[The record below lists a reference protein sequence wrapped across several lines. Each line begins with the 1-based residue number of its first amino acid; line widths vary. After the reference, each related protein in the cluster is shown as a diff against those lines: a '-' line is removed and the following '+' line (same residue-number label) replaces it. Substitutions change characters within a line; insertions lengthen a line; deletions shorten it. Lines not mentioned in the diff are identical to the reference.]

1 MIDSPAGQAILCVD
15 GQATANKGVVMISNL
30 RMNSR
35 AWESKYGCLA
45 TLLGSKH
52 GFFVALLLALS
63 GAAIPTSASAQYF
76 GRNKVQYE
84 TFDFKILKTPHFD
97 IHFYPEEADAV
108 EDAARMGERWYERFA
123 RLFQHE
129 FEKPKPIIL
138 YADHADFQQTN
149 TLSGQVSEGLGGV
162 TESMKNRVIMPLT
175 GSYPDTDHV
184 LGHELVHAFQFNV
197 AEAGSGADIRG
208 MSLLPLW
215 FVEGMAE
222 YLSVGREDPLTAMW
236 LRDAIR
242 RDDLP
247 TIQQMTTATRFFPYR
262 FGEALWAY
270 VGGRYG
276 DDRIIDIYRR
286 ALRAGVEPALAQVL
300 QTSSDS
306 LSEAWKAAVEA
317 EYLPLMAGR
326 QAPEE
331 SGALLL
337 APSTGAGRQNVSPSV
352 SPDGSLVAFLS
363 EKDLFGIDLFVA
375 DARTGEIQ
383 RKLVSANADPH
394 FDALRF
400 IDSAGD
406 WSPDGTRFV
415 FAVFANGDN
424 ELAIV
429 DVESGDIEQKIA
441 LDGVGA
447 ITSPAWSPDGQ
458 SIAFSGLD
466 GGVSDIYTWHVG
478 TGALRQLTDDKY
490 ADLQPTWSPDGSTI
504 AFVSDRGATTDFEA
518 LQYSKPQI
526 AFLDVASNRV
536 STLSVFGEVKHIN
549 PQYAPDGRSLYFVSD
564 QDGFSDI
571 YQYTFQSRELRRI
584 TMLQT
589 AVSGITAMSPTLS
602 VARDAGTIL
611 FTVFDEF
618 EFHVYSLQAGEADA
632 GGETIVASSSPK
644 PGRLLPPAA
653 PSRSS
658 RIAGYLADPIVGL
671 APSGTYLAENAVE
684 YDSSLS
690 LDYIGQPSLGV
701 GTDRFGSYA
710 AGGASAFF
718 SDMLGNRSLGVMV
731 MAQGSFK
738 DIGGQAFY
746 VNQAKR
752 TNWGVNG
759 GRTPYLQG
767 YSFFTQNPN
776 GTQSVTQVLQRIYV
790 SQANFMSAY
799 PFSTTRRVEGNI
811 GVQRYS
817 YDLEQRTYDYDNFGN
832 PIAVREISLPS
843 LREPLNLASASIA
856 LVGDNSLPGS
866 TSPVVGRRYRL
877 EVGQSVGSETF
888 TSIVADVRRYM
899 TPGKNI
905 TFAFRALHFGRYG
918 KDLDPNRS
926 TATIQPYFLGY
937 ETFIRGY
944 SYESF
949 EPAECTATQLEPGA
963 VVGACPGF
971 DRLFGH
977 RLGVANMELR
987 IPLLGMPRFALVKF
1001 AFLPTEIFAFG
1012 DAGMAWN
1019 KNNELQFDFVRS
1031 GGQRV
1036 PVFSTGFGAR
1046 FNIFGFLIL
1055 EAYYAHPFQ
1064 RPEKGGHWG
1073 FNLAQ
1078 GW

>member
-1 MIDSPAGQAILCVD
+1 MIFDTRL
-15 GQATANKGVVMISNL
+15 
-30 RMNSR
+30 NSR
-35 AWESKYGCLA
+35 AWESK
-45 TLLGSKH
+45 H
-52 GFFVALLLALS
+52 GFLAALLLALFVT
-63 GAAIPTSASAQYF
+63 AIPTSASAQYF

-84 TFDFKILKTPHFD
+84 TFDFRILKTPHYD

-129 FEKPKPIIL
+129 FEQPKPIIL
-138 YADHADFQQTN
+138 YADHPDFQQTN
-149 TLSGQVSEGLGGV
+149 TLSGRLSEGTGGV
-162 TESMKNRVIMPLT
+162 TESLKNRVIMPLT

-184 LGHELVHAFQFNV
+184 LGHELVHAFQFNL
-197 AEAGSGADIRG
+197 AEAASGAGIRG

-242 RDDLP
+242 REDLP

-286 ALRAGVEPALAQVL
+286 ALRVGVEPALAQVL
-300 QTSSDS
+300 GTNSDS
-306 LSEAWKAAVEA
+306 LSVAWKAAVET

-406 WSPDGTRFV
+406 WSPDGSQFV
-415 FAVFANGDN
+415 FAVFADGDN

-429 DVESGDIEQKIA
+429 DVESGAIEQKIA
-441 LDGVGA
+441 LDGIGA

-458 SIAFSGLD
+458 FVVFSGLD
-466 GGVSDIYTWHVG
+466 GGVSDIYTWDVG
-478 TGALRQLTDDKY
+478 TGALRQLTEDKY

-518 LQYSKPQI
+518 LTYSKPQI
-526 AFLDVASNRV
+526 AFLDVASNQV
-536 STLSVFGEVKHIN
+536 TTLSVFGDVKHIN

-571 YQYTFQSRELRRI
+571 YQYTFESRDIRRI

-632 GGETIVASSSPK
+632 GGEAVSASSSPK

-671 APSGTYLAENAVE
+671 APTGTYLAENAVE

-690 LDYIGQPSLGV
+690 LDYIGQPSIGV
-701 GTDRFGSYA
+701 GTDRFGQYA
-710 AGGASAFF
+710 SGGASAFF
-718 SDMLGNRSLGVMV
+718 SDMLGNRSLGLMI

-738 DIGGQAFY
+738 DVGGQVFY

-752 TNWGVNG
+752 LNWGVSG
-759 GRTPYLQG
+759 GRTPYIQG
-767 YSFFTQNPN
+767 YSFLGFNPD
-776 GTQSVTQVLQRIYV
+776 GSQSVTQFIQRIYV
-790 SQANFMSAY
+790 SQANYMAAY

-817 YDLEQRTYDYDNFGN
+817 FDTEEQVYIYNSFGQLLDF
-832 PIAVREISLPS
+832 RQTSLDS
-843 LREPLNLASASIA
+843 RDAINLASASVA
-856 LVGDNSLPGS
+856 LVGDNSNTGF
-866 TSPVVGRRYRL
+866 TSPVSGGRYRL
-877 EVGQSVGSETF
+877 EVGQAVGTKTF
-888 TSIVADVRRYM
+888 TSVVGDVRRYIS
-899 TPGKNI
+899 PGRNI
-905 TFAFRALHFGRYG
+905 TFAARALHFGRYG
-918 KDLDPNRS
+918 KNLQPNDRLN
-926 TATIQPYFLGY
+926 AAIQPYFLGY

-944 SYESF
+944 SFESF
-949 EPAECTATQLEPGA
+949 DQTECTATQSDPGA
-963 VVGACPGF
+963 VTGSCPGF

-977 RLGVANMELR
+977 RLGVVNLELR
-987 IPLLGMPRFALVKF
+987 VPLLGTPRFGLISF
-1001 AFLPTEIFAFG
+1001 PYLPTEVFGFA
-1012 DAGMAWN
+1012 DAGVAFN
-1019 KNNELQFDFVRS
+1019 SFRNVKFDFVRS

-1036 PVFSTGFGAR
+1036 PVFSVGGGAR

-1055 EAYYAHPFQ
+1055 EAYWAHPFQ
-1064 RPEKGGHWG
+1064 RPDKGSHWG
-1073 FNLAQ
+1073 FVLAP

>member
-1 MIDSPAGQAILCVD
+1 
-15 GQATANKGVVMISNL
+15 MISDI

-35 AWESKYGCLA
+35 AWESKHGSLV
-45 TLLGSKH
+45 TLPGLKH
-52 GFFVALLLALS
+52 GFLAALLLALS
-63 GAAIPTSASAQYF
+63 LAAIPTSASAQYF

-84 TFDFKILKTPHFD
+84 TFDFRILKTPHYD

-129 FEKPKPIIL
+129 FEQPKPIIL
-138 YADHADFQQTN
+138 YADHPDFQQTN
-149 TLSGQVSEGLGGV
+149 TLSGQLSEGTGGV
-162 TESMKNRVIMPLT
+162 TESLKNRVIMPLT

-184 LGHELVHAFQFNV
+184 LGHELVHAFQYNL
-197 AEAGSGADIRG
+197 AEARAGAGIRG

-242 RDDLP
+242 REDLP

-286 ALRAGVEPALAQVL
+286 ALRVGVEPALAQVL
-300 QTSSDS
+300 GTNSDS
-306 LSEAWKAAVEA
+306 LSVAWKAAVEA

-406 WSPDGTRFV
+406 WSPDGSKFV
-415 FAVFANGDN
+415 FAVFADGDN

-429 DVESGDIEQKIA
+429 DVESGAIEQKIK
-441 LDGVGA
+441 LDGIGA

-458 SIAFSGLD
+458 FIAFSGLN
-466 GGVSDIYTWHVG
+466 GGVSDIYTWDVD

-518 LQYSKPQI
+518 LTYSKPQI

-536 STLSVFGEVKHIN
+536 TTLGVFGDVKHIN

-571 YQYTFQSRELRRI
+571 YQYAFESRDIRRI

-632 GGETIVASSSPK
+632 GGEAVAASSSPK

-671 APSGTYLAENAVE
+671 APTGTYLAENAVE

-690 LDYIGQPSLGV
+690 LDYVGQPSIGV
-701 GTDRFGSYA
+701 GTDRFGQYA
-710 AGGASAFF
+710 SGGASAFF
-718 SDMLGNRSLGVMV
+718 SDMLGNRTLGM
-731 MAQGSFK
+731 MIQAQGSVK
-738 DIGGQAFY
+738 DVGGQAFY

-752 TNWGVNG
+752 LNWGVSG

-767 YSFFTQNPN
+767 YSYYGFN
-776 GTQSVTQVLQRIYV
+776 GDGSQSVTQILQRIYV
-790 SQANFMSAY
+790 SQANYMAAY
-799 PFSTTRRVEGNI
+799 PFSTTRRLEGNI

-817 YDLEQRTYDYDNFGN
+817 YDLEEHVYTYDFYGLSGFGRN
-832 PIAVREISLPS
+832 SLNS
-843 LREPLNLASASIA
+843 DADCLRVILRPCQDAINLASASVA
-856 LVGDNSLPGS
+856 LVGDNSNTGL
-866 TSPVVGRRYRL
+866 TSPVSGGRYRL
-877 EVGQSVGSETF
+877 EVGQSVGTKNF
-888 TSIVADVRRYM
+888 TSVVADIRRYISP
-899 TPGKNI
+899 TRNI
-905 TFAFRALHFGRYG
+905 TFAARALHFGRYG
-918 KDLDPNRS
+918 KNLDPDRV
-926 TATIQPYFLGY
+926 TASIQPYFLGY

-949 EPAECTATQLEPGA
+949 TGQSGADECATSGLEPGA
-963 VVGACPGF
+963 VVGQCPGF

-977 RLGVANMELR
+977 RLGVVNLEFR
-987 IPLLGMPRFALVKF
+987 VPLLGTPRFGLISF
-1001 AFLPTEIFAFG
+1001 PYLPTEIFGFA
-1012 DAGMAWN
+1012 DAGVAFN
-1019 KNNELQFDFVRS
+1019 DFSDVRFNFVRS

-1036 PVFSTGFGAR
+1036 PVFSMGGGAR

-1055 EAYYAHPFQ
+1055 EAYWAHPFQ
-1064 RPEKGGHWG
+1064 RPEKGSHWG
-1073 FNLAQ
+1073 FVLSP